1 MFGAHGRLEKQLR
14 ESGAKATGVVI
25 ESRETT
31 GTTQHGDGSV
41 DKIWEVKLS
50 VQPAGEPAFE
60 ANIKQYFR
68 QTTQP
73 LPGATFE
80 VLYDPADHSK
90 VVIDMEYLKQ
100 IDPRPHELRKSDP
113 EAYKKRMSSVA
124 VMLREAALTSEGMGG
139 MTVFL
144 VGGGDGAFVGPGGMS
159 PAPVPGEDIADTIK
173 RIADLRDAGIITEG
187 EFEFHKKLL
196 LATGVA

>member
-68 QTTQP
+68 QTTP
-73 LPGATFE
+73 ALPGAKFE

-90 VVIDMEYLKQ
+90 VVIDMEYLEQ
-100 IDPRPHELRKSDP
+100 IDPRPHALRKSDP
-113 EAYKKRMSSVA
+113 EAYKKRMDNLA
-124 VMLREAALTSEGMGG
+124 VMLREAALTPPGLRGVTMY
-139 MTVFL
+139 
-144 VGGGDGAFVGPGGMS
+144 VGAAGAVTGPGGMS
-159 PAPVPGEDIADTIK
+159 PEPVPGEDIADSIK

-187 EFEFHKKLL
+187 EFEFHKTLM
-196 LATGVA
+196 LATGIG